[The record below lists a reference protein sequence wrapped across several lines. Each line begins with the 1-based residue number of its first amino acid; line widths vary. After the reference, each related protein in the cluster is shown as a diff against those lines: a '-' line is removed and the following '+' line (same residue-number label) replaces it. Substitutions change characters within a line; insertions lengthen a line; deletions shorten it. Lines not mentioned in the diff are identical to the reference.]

1 MNSLVFSE
9 IVYYLKNDYA
19 KNTCYECAQYFSVNI
34 FSD

>member
-19 KNTCYECAQYFSVNI
+19 KTPVMNVHSNFP
-34 FSD
+34 

>member
-19 KNTCYECAQYFSVNI
+19 KKYFSVNI